1 MDDDITPKTV
11 ALAAYIEHAA
21 LRLQAAPD
29 GGNESP
35 DELLFLGN
43 WHDTVPRLLIH
54 DPSLEPM
61 EFACWMILKVFCQP
75 NAPVAFPGGLYATLI
90 KHTKRSRPTVT
101 ISLAVLRLT
110 RWFSLCARVRRSNG
124 QYRGNVYALHDEPIS
139 LADAI
144 RLDTDYLVFVQES
157 IGHRDERVRLI
168 AIRIWDAV
176 SRDLYPVR
184 ETDTLVRLEQRT
196 VVLTGNES
204 AGSDSPFFAVS
215 YSKASQVQLLNLA
228 ESIHGKSFTK
238 AESDRGKSFTKAERS
253 SSCLSNIKT
262 TTTTTTETGGNT
274 SARTRED
281 SETAVFPTSLNP
293 SEQILAQ
300 RILGP
305 VPLEQHQDL
314 LDELAGRIRAGKHGN
329 PIRNPVGYLSK
340 LCEVALQN
348 QTFLTSAGLNIRAE
362 RERAKRQE
370 AAQAQVV
377 HDLPPPSGKLVDRLN
392 EIRKVQESK

>member
-1 MDDDITPKTV
+1 MDDDVTSKTT
-11 ALAAYIEHAA
+11 ALAAYIEQAA

-29 GGNESP
+29 NGKESP

-61 EFACWMILKVFCQP
+61 EYACWMILKVFCQP
-75 NAPVAFPGGLYATLI
+75 NVPVAFPGGLYETLI

-110 RWFSLCARVRRSNG
+110 RWLSLCACVRRPNG

-144 RLDTDYLVFVQES
+144 RLDANYLVFVQES

-176 SRDLYPVR
+176 SRDLYQVR
-184 ETDTLVRLEQRT
+184 ETETLARLEQRT
-196 VVLTGNES
+196 AVLTGNDPS
-204 AGSDSPFFAVS
+204 GSGSLFFAGSCIDVIHGKRFTMD
-215 YSKASQVQLLNLA
+215 
-228 ESIHGKSFTK
+228 ESDLGKSFTV
-238 AESDRGKSFTKAERS
+238 AERS
-253 SSCLSNIKT
+253 SSCCLSNIKT
-262 TTTTTTETGGNT
+262 TTTTTPEAVRST
-274 SARTRED
+274 SPRTRED
-281 SETAVFPTSLNP
+281 SETAFFPTSLNP
-293 SEQILAQ
+293 SERILAQ
-300 RILGP
+300 RILGQ

-362 RERAKRQE
+362 RERAQRQQ
-370 AAQAQVV
+370 AAQALVV
-377 HDLPPPSGKLVDRLN
+377 RDMPQPSGRLANRLN

>member
-1 MDDDITPKTV
+1 MDDDITPKT
-11 ALAAYIEHAA
+11 ATLAAYIEHAA

-75 NAPVAFPGGLYATLI
+75 NVPVAFPGGLYATLM
-90 KHTKRSRPTVT
+90 KHAKRSRPTVT

-139 LADAI
+139 LVDAV

-168 AIRIWDAV
+168 GIRIWDAI
-176 SRDLYPVR
+176 SRDLCPVR

-196 VVLTGNES
+196 AVLTGNES

-215 YSKASQVQLLNLA
+215 YSKASQVQTLN
-228 ESIHGKSFTK
+228 SGRFS
-238 AESDRGKSFTKAERS
+238 R
-253 SSCLSNIKT
+253 
-262 TTTTTTETGGNT
+262 
-274 SARTRED
+274 
-281 SETAVFPTSLNP
+281 VQSLNP
-293 SEQILAQ
+293 
-300 RILGP
+300 
-305 VPLEQHQDL
+305 
-314 LDELAGRIRAGKHGN
+314 
-329 PIRNPVGYLSK
+329 
-340 LCEVALQN
+340 
-348 QTFLTSAGLNIRAE
+348 AGLG
-362 RERAKRQE
+362 
-370 AAQAQVV
+370 V
-377 HDLPPPSGKLVDRLN
+377 
-392 EIRKVQESK
+392 

>member
-139 LADAI
+139 LADAV

-157 IGHRDERVRLI
+157 ISHRDERVRLI

-176 SRDLYPVR
+176 SRDLHYAH

-196 VVLTGNES
+196 AVLTGNES

-215 YSKASQVQLLNLA
+215 YSKASQVQILNLA

-238 AESDRGKSFTKAERS
+238 ADRS

-274 SARTRED
+274 SARTRTG
-281 SETAVFPTSLNP
+281 SKTAVFPASLNP
-293 SEQILAQ
+293 SERILAQ

-305 VPLEQHQDL
+305 VPLEQRQDL

-348 QTFLTSAGLNIRAE
+348 QTFLTSAGLNIRTE

-370 AAQAQVV
+370 AAPAQVV

-392 EIRKVQESK
+392 EIRKGQESK